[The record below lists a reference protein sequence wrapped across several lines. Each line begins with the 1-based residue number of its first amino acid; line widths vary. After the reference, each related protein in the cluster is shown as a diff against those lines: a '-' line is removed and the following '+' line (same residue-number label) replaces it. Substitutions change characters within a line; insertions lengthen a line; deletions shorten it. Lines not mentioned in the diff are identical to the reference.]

1 MSFSETETDKFYT
14 AGDFADLHN
23 DPVVTRT
30 LSRLAK
36 SGFVIRISQGIYLY
50 PKQTEFGPKLP
61 TVYEVAKTIA
71 KKDKSDIIPSGMTA
85 LNELGLSTQIP
96 MKAIYLTN
104 GTPRTIKLGKRTIVF
119 KHSVPKMFSYKSKTF
134 PMVVLALKEI
144 GEENITEEIISSLK
158 EVLSKEKKQDL
169 IRHDYNL
176 APQWI
181 RKKLLLLKEQLCQQL
196 KNKHG
201 QNDGMVR
208 VRLQG
213 PSSFNNMLCSTI
225 FRSSKI
231 ER

>member
-1 MSFSETETDKFYT
+1 MVYSISQQIKDVILRNGTDKFYT

-36 SGFVIRISQGIYLY
+36 SGFVIRISQGVYLY
-50 PKQTEFGPKLP
+50 PKQTEFGSKLP

-104 GTPRTIKLGKRTIVF
+104 GTPRTIKLGKKTIVF

-181 RKKLLLLKEQLCQQL
+181 RKKLLL
-196 KNKHG
+196 
-201 QNDGMVR
+201 
-208 VRLQG
+208 
-213 PSSFNNMLCSTI
+213 
-225 FRSSKI
+225 
-231 ER
+231 

>member
-1 MSFSETETDKFYT
+1 M
-14 AGDFADLHN
+14 
-23 DPVVTRT
+23 
-30 LSRLAK
+30 
-36 SGFVIRISQGIYLY
+36 Y
-50 PKQTEFGPKLP
+50 PKQTEFGSKLP

-181 RKKLLLLKEQLCQQL
+181 RKKLLL
-196 KNKHG
+196 
-201 QNDGMVR
+201 
-208 VRLQG
+208 
-213 PSSFNNMLCSTI
+213 
-225 FRSSKI
+225 
-231 ER
+231 